1 MEFLLT
7 SDHFFNPVFRAA
19 NIQNPNTLVLG
30 SIRRLG
36 MENQNYPN
44 QFFRL
49 VQYYLGM
56 IMFEPPDVSGWLGY
70 RSWINSNTLPMRK
83 VALCSLITGESPFG
97 NYGSYIDVR
106 AIAQSLYNPDAAEL
120 ACEQV
125 VQKLALLFFST
136 PLTESLEERMLSIL
150 LDGAEPYDWNINL
163 PAWNAQWNRMKDLL
177 QYMMRI
183 PEFQLS

>member
-1 MEFLLT
+1 M
-7 SDHFFNPVFRAA
+7 
-19 NIQNPNTLVLG
+19 
-30 SIRRLG
+30 
-36 MENQNYPN
+36 
-44 QFFRL
+44 
-49 VQYYLGM
+49 
-56 IMFEPPDVSGWLGY
+56 
-70 RSWINSNTLPMRK
+70 
-83 VALCSLITGESPFG
+83 
-97 NYGSYIDVR
+97 
-106 AIAQSLYNPDAAEL
+106 
-120 ACEQV
+120 